1 MPNASSISVV
11 PTKPK
16 SCKPFLLNVMVM
28 TPEANF
34 KFEVMVEK
42 ACTATNDAV
51 WKLVFDLFKKK
62 GTELVQIV
70 HVSFTAGS
78 DDENKGLRRAA
89 INGLTEGAVKAL
101 KTDVFPVAKA
111 VGAAGGKATPA
122 QSAAVKAGMSKDA
135 MANKKYRKIFS

>member
-1 MPNASSISVV
+1 MSANASSISVV

-42 ACTATNDAV
+42 ACTSTNDAV

-89 INGLTEGAVKAL
+89 LNGLTEGAVKAL

-111 VGAAGGKATPA
+111 VAAAGGTATPA
-122 QSAAVKAGMSKDA
+122 QTAALNAGMSKA
-135 MANKKYRKIFS
+135 AVANK

>member
-1 MPNASSISVV
+1 MSANASSISIV

-34 KFEVMVEK
+34 KVEVMVEM
-42 ACTATNDAV
+42 ACTSTNDAV

-89 INGLTEGAVKAL
+89 LNGLTEGAVKAL

-111 VGAAGGKATPA
+111 VGAAGGNATPA
-122 QSAAVKAGMSKDA
+122 QTAALNAGMSKA
-135 MANKKYRKIFS
+135 AVANK

>member
-1 MPNASSISVV
+1 MPANDSSISVV

-16 SCKPFLLNVMVM
+16 GCKPFLLNVMVM

-34 KFEVMVEK
+34 KFEVTVEK
-42 ACTATNDAV
+42 ACTSTNDAV
-51 WKLVFDLFKKK
+51 WKLVFYLFKKK

-70 HVSFTAGS
+70 HVSFTAVS

-89 INGLTEGAVKAL
+89 LTGLTEASIKAL

-111 VGAAGGKATPA
+111 VGQAGGTPTPA
-122 QSAAVKAGMSKDA
+122 QTAALNAAMSKA
-135 MANKKYRKIFS
+135 AIANN

>member
-1 MPNASSISVV
+1 M
-11 PTKPK
+11 
-16 SCKPFLLNVMVM
+16 
-28 TPEANF
+28 
-34 KFEVMVEK
+34 EK
-42 ACTATNDAV
+42 KAYSATNDAV

-111 VGAAGGKATPA
+111 VGAAGGNATPA
-122 QSAAVKAGMSKDA
+122 QSAALNAGMSKAA